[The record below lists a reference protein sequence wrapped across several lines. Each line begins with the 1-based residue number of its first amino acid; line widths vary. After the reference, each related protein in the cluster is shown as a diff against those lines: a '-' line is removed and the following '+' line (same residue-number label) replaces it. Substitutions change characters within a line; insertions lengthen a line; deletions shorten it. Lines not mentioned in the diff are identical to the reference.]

1 MRSADLTLCIG
12 PIKVAGRRCL
22 GCDYRIGNIRSYC
35 CDGAAFV
42 VPWFRTELLT
52 YCIKTIKVTLLHS
65 VLGHEQQCS
74 QWSQCSCISSSTL
87 WTWTRYFLSNK
98 SCRKKLQLHHQ
109 GKQLDVILFFLF
121 VFWYGITSTIKN
133 QHQLRTY
140 HCKHFQGNDS
150 FRFIFV
156 DLLLFHSHKDFPTR
170 FSVSAEL
177 NLIYHVSCYLHCYTH
192 ICVYTIEFFTIG
204 ISVRLSDR
212 SLHREEQNKILQ
224 KLAPVEI
231 ETRTSGSWGHFSTN
245 WAKSTF
251 SC

>member
-74 QWSQCSCISSSTL
+74 QWSQCSCISSSIL
-87 WTWTRYFLSNK
+87 WMWTRYFLSNK
-98 SCRKKLQLHHQ
+98 SRSCRKKLELHHQ
-109 GKQLDVILFFLF
+109 GKQQDVVLLFLF

-133 QHQLRTY
+133 QHQLITY
-140 HCKHFQGNDS
+140 QCKHFQRNDS
-150 FRFIFV
+150 FRLIFV
-156 DLLLFHSHKDFPTR
+156 DLLLFHSHTDFPTGFNSFCR
-170 FSVSAEL
+170 FFKPNF
-177 NLIYHVSCYLHCYTH
+177 NLPCIMLSLLRYCISSCT
-192 ICVYTIEFFTIG
+192 
-204 ISVRLSDR
+204 
-212 SLHREEQNKILQ
+212 KILGW
-224 KLAPVEI
+224 LRPNYGY
-231 ETRTSGSWGHFSTN
+231 TGF
-245 WAKSTF
+245 
-251 SC
+251 